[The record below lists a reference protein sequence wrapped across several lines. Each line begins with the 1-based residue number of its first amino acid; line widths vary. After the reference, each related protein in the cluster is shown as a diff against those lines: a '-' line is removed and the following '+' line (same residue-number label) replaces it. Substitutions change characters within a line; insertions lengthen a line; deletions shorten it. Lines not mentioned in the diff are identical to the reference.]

1 MGKDKRPRVGNYEI
15 IKQIGEGGFA
25 YTYLAR
31 HVLLDAYVCLKQNIE
46 LDPEDRAILLQEA
59 KMLFGLDFY
68 CLATVRD
75 VIELDDES
83 IVVVMR
89 FVDGAELYKL
99 KEEMYP
105 KGIDPEAVC
114 WMTQRLLETLKY
126 LHSESIIHGD
136 IKPQNIILAES
147 RKYPGFAS
155 HAAWLVDFGLATLK
169 PKRMTRCPGY
179 TPAFAAPEQLAG
191 KPPIPHTDIYGLG
204 ATMIHALGGDIGA
217 MTMPDSVPGDLQR
230 FFSQMVVRQA
240 LKRPSDISKL
250 QRHLS
255 DLRQKLFGSR
265 ASGKPLRIRR
275 EK

>member
-1 MGKDKRPRVGNYEI
+1 MGKKRTIVGNYEI
-15 IKQIGEGGFA
+15 VRQIGEGGFA

-31 HVLLDAYVCLKQNIE
+31 HTLLGTYACLKQNIE
-46 LDPEDRAILLQEA
+46 LDPEDREILLKEA
-59 KMLFGLDFY
+59 KMLYNLDFY

-105 KGIDPEAVC
+105 GGIDPEAVC
-114 WMTQRLLETLKY
+114 WMTQRLLETMRY
-126 LHSESIIHGD
+126 LHSESIVHGD

-155 HAAWLVDFGLATLK
+155 HAAWLVDFGLATLR

-191 KPPIPHTDIYGLG
+191 KPPIPETDVYGLG
-204 ATMIHALGGDIGA
+204 ATMIHTLGGDIGS
-217 MTMPDSVPGDLQR
+217 MTMPDSVPRRMQEY
-230 FFSQMVVRQA
+230 FSRMVVRQP
-240 LKRPSDISKL
+240 LRRPSDLGKL
-250 QRHLS
+250 QRELS
-255 DLRQKLFGSR
+255 DMRQKLFGSR
-265 ASGKPLRIRR
+265 ASGKPLRIKE